1 MNLKNNLTRILS
13 VLIVMIIAMTVYAVT
28 ALTNVT
34 PEVTLTAVN
43 YQGGEETS
51 GFFEKDQ
58 NRAVFKNQYDK
69 NSYYAYKSHN
79 IMPRKITDINEKYKN
94 SLFCLDNTLE
104 FPQGNGIVYQNIG
117 DLRTVKSV
125 NTNQGEK
132 NLTDEQ
138 KNKLFWLFENMY
150 LREESKEVKDL
161 YKTELFKNTFIHTG
175 GDANDSEKLE
185 LALRKY
191 NVEVTEDDL
200 AVIEQW
206 TIWYIING
214 DDSFRLN
221 GANMLLDSNKEIVP
235 TTDKKQLRLNV
246 YDYLKTNID
255 KNGNYKVKG
264 NIPSNYSI
272 FDQKALRYAKNDKNY
287 SILKNIKFN
296 LSNDLNIELKDV
308 KINYLN
314 KDNTLGKE
322 ISRSLMQ
329 VYLKS
334 DESKELK
341 DSLKDVALKGE
352 FGIKINEVMPEN
364 AHGLVITP
372 IYDVKS
378 INANVFIP
386 KEENNKKVNQP
397 IVNIER
403 NKVTVNTPYGIPFK
417 ERESQ
422 KKYDL
427 ALRKSIVSIDGK
439 IPEVSRLPRLDVS
452 TDKNELLQNGKGTT
466 ITYKHPKNPLEVN
479 IGSTVKYQI
488 KVYNEETT
496 EGIATEIHDKLPSHL
511 KLKENSELN
520 KQYGW
525 KQLENNVIAT
535 NYLNGKVLEGMK
547 IGENHNIVI
556 AQGYVEVELEVT
568 DKATNDEILTNI
580 ASIAGQKPNSDRD
593 SNPGNVKY
601 PNDLPGYKGNEE
613 NKNDLSDKEYF
624 YKGQEDDDDFEKVIV
639 KVKENPVPEK
649 KYDLAL
655 RKSIVSIDG
664 KEPEVSR
671 LPKLDLTTDRNELL
685 QNGKGTTITYKHPK
699 NPLEV
704 NVGSTVKYQIKVYNE
719 EVTEGIVTEIHD
731 KLPSHLKLKE
741 NSELNK
747 QYGWKQL
754 ENNVIATNYLNGKV
768 LEGMKIGENHNIVIA
783 QGYVEVELEVTDKA
797 TNDEI
802 LTNIASIAGQKPNSD
817 RDSNPGNVKY
827 PNDLPGYKGNEEN
840 KNDLSDKEY
849 FYKGQEDDDDFEKV
863 IVKVKENPVPEK
875 KYDLALRK
883 SIVSIDGKEPEVSR
897 LPKVD
902 TTKLKNDINQA
913 GENTTAEYKH
923 PKNPLKV
930 KVGTIVK
937 YRITVFNE
945 ETTEGIATEIHDKL
959 PNHLKLKENS
969 ELNKQ
974 YGWKQLENN
983 VIATNYLN
991 GQKIAG
997 QKENNI
1003 LDSKYVEVELEIT
1016 DKATNGEVLTNIASI
1031 AGQNPSKDRDSNPGN
1046 VKYPNDLPGYK
1057 GNPGNKNDLNDR
1069 EYFYKGQEDDDDFEK
1084 VIVETPEKPKP
1095 EPKDFDLS
1103 LRKFINEINGK
1114 APEVSREPKVDVTP
1128 LINKTATT
1136 AIYNH
1141 SKEPITVKSGDKVV
1155 YTLRVYNEGEVLAK
1169 VSEISDYI
1177 PAGLDFLPDDEINVK
1192 YGWKLE
1198 GNKATT
1204 KYLENTELKAF
1215 DSNSN
1220 NASLDYKDVKIALVV
1235 NDKKEEKD
1243 SLKNIGEIQ
1252 NHIPKESKDRD
1263 SNPGNVK
1270 TKEYGT
1276 KNQEDDDDYEPLK
1289 KQEEVFD
1296 FTLKKFITHIES
1308 KDGKKKEDHSN
1319 RAPVV
1324 NVTPL
1329 KTGGTTAEYN
1339 HSKEPLLVLPE
1350 DRVVYTLRVYN
1361 EGNIDG
1367 YAEKIVD
1374 NVPSNLEFIESDPIN
1389 VKYRWK
1395 KTENGLETDY
1405 LSRKASAERKEDSK
1419 IVAFNSSKDTL
1430 AYKDVQVA
1438 FRISKNY
1445 KPADGIIKN
1454 IAEITEDWNEKGIPD
1469 RDSKPNNKNPK
1480 EDDEDYDQLKPA
1492 YFDLSL
1498 RKIVS
1503 KIFVIENGK
1512 TKTVNTNHKYSDSP
1526 EGVAKI
1532 ELDRKKINKTE
1543 VKWEYK
1549 IRVTN
1554 EGVIPG
1560 YAKEVTDYIPEGTY
1574 FDPKD
1579 NTKDWYKKGEKA
1591 IATKSLA
1598 NRLLKPG
1605 ESAELTVYLRWKKD
1619 PKNMGVKTNWAE
1631 ISEDGNEYGI
1641 PDRDSVPGNKR
1652 PHEDDID
1659 DAPVALAIATGL
1671 AKSYIM
1677 YVLVGVTTLAVIVAI
1692 SKGYMVYKIKNK
1704 NAKINK
1710 K

>member
-1 MNLKNNLTRILS
+1 MNLKNNLTRILA

-150 LREESKEVKDL
+150 LREESKEVKES

-206 TIWYIING
+206 AIWYIING

-334 DESKELK
+334 DESKEVK

-372 IYDVKS
+372 VYDVKS

-439 IPEVSRLPRLDVS
+439 IPEVSRLPKLDVS

-479 IGSTVKYQI
+479 I
-488 KVYNEETT
+488 
-496 EGIATEIHDKLPSHL
+496 
-511 KLKENSELN
+511 
-520 KQYGW
+520 
-525 KQLENNVIAT
+525 
-535 NYLNGKVLEGMK
+535 
-547 IGENHNIVI
+547 
-556 AQGYVEVELEVT
+556 
-568 DKATNDEILTNI
+568 
-580 ASIAGQKPNSDRD
+580 
-593 SNPGNVKY
+593 
-601 PNDLPGYKGNEE
+601 
-613 NKNDLSDKEYF
+613 
-624 YKGQEDDDDFEKVIV
+624 
-639 KVKENPVPEK
+639 
-649 KYDLAL
+649 
-655 RKSIVSIDG
+655 
-664 KEPEVSR
+664 
-671 LPKLDLTTDRNELL
+671 
-685 QNGKGTTITYKHPK
+685 
-699 NPLEV
+699 
-704 NVGSTVKYQIKVYNE
+704 GSTVKYQIKVYNE

-768 LEGMKIGENHNIVIA
+768 LEGMRLGNNNNIIIS

-827 PNDLPGYKGNEEN
+827 PNNLPGYKGNEEN

-863 IVKVKENPVPEK
+863 IVKVKENPIPEK

-930 KVGTIVK
+930 KVGSMVK

-974 YGWKQLENN
+974 YGWRQLENN

-1141 SKEPITVKSGDKVV
+1141 SKEPITVKSGDKVI
-1155 YTLRVYNEGEVLAK
+1155 YTLRVYNEGDVLAK

-1339 HSKEPLLVLPE
+1339 HSKDPLLVLPE

-1677 YVLVGVTTLAVIVAI
+1677 YILAGVTTLAVIVAI
-1692 SKGYMVYKIKNK
+1692 SKGYMVYKMKNK

>member
-1 MNLKNNLTRILS
+1 MNLKNNLTRILA

-43 YQGGEETS
+43 YQGGEDTS

-58 NRAVFKNQYDK
+58 NRAAFKNQYDK

-150 LREESKEVKDL
+150 LREESKDVKES

-206 TIWYIING
+206 AIWYIING

-439 IPEVSRLPRLDVS
+439 ITEVSRLPRLDVS

-496 EGIATEIHDKLPSHL
+496 EGIVTEIHDKLPSHL

-525 KQLENNVIAT
+525 RQLENNVIAT
-535 NYLNGKVLEGMK
+535 NYLNGKVLEGMRL
-547 IGENHNIVI
+547 GNNNNII
-556 AQGYVEVELEVT
+556 ISQGYVEVELEVT

-580 ASIAGQKPNSDRD
+580 ASIAGQNPNTDRD

-639 KVKENPVPEK
+639 KVKENPIPEK

-704 NVGSTVKYQIKVYNE
+704 NIGSTVKYQIKVYNE
-719 EVTEGIVTEIHD
+719 ETTEGIVTEIHD

-747 QYGWKQL
+747 QYGWRQL

-768 LEGMKIGENHNIVIA
+768 LEGMRLGNNNNIIIS

-802 LTNIASIAGQKPNSD
+802 LTNIASIAGQNPN
-817 RDSNPGNVKY
+817 
-827 PNDLPGYKGNEEN
+827 
-840 KNDLSDKEY
+840 
-849 FYKGQEDDDDFEKV
+849 
-863 IVKVKENPVPEK
+863 
-875 KYDLALRK
+875 
-883 SIVSIDGKEPEVSR
+883 
-897 LPKVD
+897 
-902 TTKLKNDINQA
+902 T
-913 GENTTAEYKH
+913 
-923 PKNPLKV
+923 
-930 KVGTIVK
+930 
-937 YRITVFNE
+937 
-945 ETTEGIATEIHDKL
+945 
-959 PNHLKLKENS
+959 
-969 ELNKQ
+969 
-974 YGWKQLENN
+974 
-983 VIATNYLN
+983 
-991 GQKIAG
+991 
-997 QKENNI
+997 
-1003 LDSKYVEVELEIT
+1003 
-1016 DKATNGEVLTNIASI
+1016 
-1031 AGQNPSKDRDSNPGN
+1031 DRDSNPGN

-1405 LSRKASAERKEDSK
+1405 LSRKASSERKEDSK
-1419 IVAFNSSKDTL
+1419 IAAFNSSKDTL

-1677 YVLVGVTTLAVIVAI
+1677 YVLVGVTILAVIVAI
-1692 SKGYMVYKIKNK
+1692 SKGYMVYKMKNK
-1704 NAKINK
+1704 NTKINK

>member
-1 MNLKNNLTRILS
+1 MNLKNNLTRILA

-34 PEVTLTAVN
+34 PEVSLTAVN
-43 YQGGEETS
+43 YQGGEDTS

-104 FPQGNGIVYQNIG
+104 FPQGNGVVYQNIG

-206 TIWYIING
+206 AIWYIING

-246 YDYLKTNID
+246 YDYLKINID

-264 NIPSNYSI
+264 NIPSNYNI

-296 LSNDLNIELKDV
+296 LSNDLNIELKDI

-372 IYDVKS
+372 VYDVKS

-403 NKVTVNTPYGIPFK
+403 NKVRVNTPYGIPFK
-417 ERESQ
+417 EREIQ

-439 IPEVSRLPRLDVS
+439 IPEVSRLPKLDIS

-496 EGIATEIHDKLPSHL
+496 EGIVTEIHDKLPSHL

-525 KQLENNVIAT
+525 RQLENNVIAT
-535 NYLNGKVLEGMK
+535 NYLNGKVLEGMRL
-547 IGENHNIVI
+547 GNNNNII
-556 AQGYVEVELEVT
+556 ISQGYVEVELEVT
-568 DKATNDEILTNI
+568 DKATNDEVLTNI
-580 ASIAGQKPNSDRD
+580 ASIAGQNPNKDRD

-613 NKNDLSDKEYF
+613 NKKDLSDKEYF

-664 KEPEVSR
+664 KIPEVSR

-685 QNGKGTTITYKHPK
+685 QNGKRTTITYKHPK

-704 NVGSTVKYQIKVYNE
+704 NIGSTVKYQIKVYNE
-719 EVTEGIVTEIHD
+719 ETTEGIVTEIHD

-747 QYGWKQL
+747 QYGWRQL

-768 LEGMKIGENHNIVIA
+768 LEGMRLGNNNNIIIS

-797 TNDEI
+797 TNDE
-802 LTNIASIAGQKPNSD
+802 
-817 RDSNPGNVKY
+817 
-827 PNDLPGYKGNEEN
+827 
-840 KNDLSDKEY
+840 
-849 FYKGQEDDDDFEKV
+849 
-863 IVKVKENPVPEK
+863 
-875 KYDLALRK
+875 
-883 SIVSIDGKEPEVSR
+883 
-897 LPKVD
+897 
-902 TTKLKNDINQA
+902 
-913 GENTTAEYKH
+913 
-923 PKNPLKV
+923 
-930 KVGTIVK
+930 
-937 YRITVFNE
+937 
-945 ETTEGIATEIHDKL
+945 
-959 PNHLKLKENS
+959 
-969 ELNKQ
+969 
-974 YGWKQLENN
+974 
-983 VIATNYLN
+983 
-991 GQKIAG
+991 
-997 QKENNI
+997 
-1003 LDSKYVEVELEIT
+1003 
-1016 DKATNGEVLTNIASI
+1016 VLTNIASI
-1031 AGQNPSKDRDSNPGN
+1031 AGQNPNKDRDSNPGN

-1095 EPKDFDLS
+1095 EPKNFDLS

-1141 SKEPITVKSGDKVV
+1141 SKEPITVKSGDKVI
-1155 YTLRVYNEGEVLAK
+1155 YTLRVYNEGDVLAK

-1339 HSKEPLLVLPE
+1339 HSKDPLLVLPE

-1367 YAEKIVD
+1367 YAEKIAD

-1419 IVAFNSSKDTL
+1419 IAAFNSSKDTL

-1677 YVLVGVTTLAVIVAI
+1677 YVLAGVTTLAVIVAI
-1692 SKGYMVYKIKNK
+1692 SKGYMVYKMKNK

>member
-104 FPQGNGIVYQNIG
+104 FPQGNGVVYQNIG
-117 DLRTVKSV
+117 DLRTIKSV

-206 TIWYIING
+206 AIWYIING

-264 NIPSNYSI
+264 NIPSNYNI

-296 LSNDLNIELKDV
+296 LSNDLNIELKDI

-334 DESKELK
+334 DESKEVK

-372 IYDVKS
+372 VYDVKS

-403 NKVTVNTPYGIPFK
+403 NKVRVNTPYGIPFK

-488 KVYNEETT
+488 KVYNEE
-496 EGIATEIHDKLPSHL
+496 
-511 KLKENSELN
+511 
-520 KQYGW
+520 
-525 KQLENNVIAT
+525 
-535 NYLNGKVLEGMK
+535 
-547 IGENHNIVI
+547 
-556 AQGYVEVELEVT
+556 
-568 DKATNDEILTNI
+568 
-580 ASIAGQKPNSDRD
+580 
-593 SNPGNVKY
+593 
-601 PNDLPGYKGNEE
+601 
-613 NKNDLSDKEYF
+613 
-624 YKGQEDDDDFEKVIV
+624 
-639 KVKENPVPEK
+639 
-649 KYDLAL
+649 
-655 RKSIVSIDG
+655 
-664 KEPEVSR
+664 
-671 LPKLDLTTDRNELL
+671 
-685 QNGKGTTITYKHPK
+685 
-699 NPLEV
+699 
-704 NVGSTVKYQIKVYNE
+704 
-719 EVTEGIVTEIHD
+719 VTEGIVTEIHD

-747 QYGWKQL
+747 QYGWRQL
-754 ENNVIATNYLNGKV
+754 ENNVIATNYLNGKI
-768 LEGMKIGENHNIVIA
+768 LEGMKLGNNNNIIIS

-797 TNDEI
+797 TNDEV
-802 LTNIASIAGQKPNSD
+802 LTNIASIAGQNPNTD

-827 PNDLPGYKGNEEN
+827 PNDLSRYKGNEEN

-930 KVGTIVK
+930 KVGSMVK

-983 VIATNYLN
+983 VISTNYLN

-997 QKENNI
+997 QKEKNI

-1095 EPKDFDLS
+1095 EPKNFDLS

-1339 HSKEPLLVLPE
+1339 HSKDPLLVLPE

-1367 YAEKIVD
+1367 YAEKIAD

-1419 IVAFNSSKDTL
+1419 IAAFNSSKDTL

-1677 YVLVGVTTLAVIVAI
+1677 YVLVGVTILAVIVAI
-1692 SKGYMVYKIKNK
+1692 SKGYMVYKMKNK
-1704 NAKINK
+1704 NTKINK

>member
-1 MNLKNNLTRILS
+1 MNLKNNLTRILA

-150 LREESKEVKDL
+150 LREEEKEVKDL

-206 TIWYIING
+206 AIWYIING

-221 GANMLLDSNKEIVP
+221 GANMLLDSNKEIVS

-439 IPEVSRLPRLDVS
+439 IPEVSRLPKLDLT
-452 TDKNELLQNGKGTT
+452 TDRNELLQNGKGTT

-488 KVYNEETT
+488 KVYNEEVT

-525 KQLENNVIAT
+525 RQLENNVIAT

-580 ASIAGQKPNSDRD
+580 ASIAGQKPN
-593 SNPGNVKY
+593 
-601 PNDLPGYKGNEE
+601 
-613 NKNDLSDKEYF
+613 
-624 YKGQEDDDDFEKVIV
+624 
-639 KVKENPVPEK
+639 
-649 KYDLAL
+649 A
-655 RKSIVSIDG
+655 
-664 KEPEVSR
+664 
-671 LPKLDLTTDRNELL
+671 
-685 QNGKGTTITYKHPK
+685 
-699 NPLEV
+699 
-704 NVGSTVKYQIKVYNE
+704 
-719 EVTEGIVTEIHD
+719 
-731 KLPSHLKLKE
+731 
-741 NSELNK
+741 
-747 QYGWKQL
+747 
-754 ENNVIATNYLNGKV
+754 
-768 LEGMKIGENHNIVIA
+768 
-783 QGYVEVELEVTDKA
+783 
-797 TNDEI
+797 
-802 LTNIASIAGQKPNSD
+802 D

-930 KVGTIVK
+930 KVGSMVK

-974 YGWKQLENN
+974 YGWRQLENN

-1046 VKYPNDLPGYK
+1046 VKYPNDLSGYK

-1095 EPKDFDLS
+1095 EPKNFDLS

-1235 NDKKEEKD
+1235 NNKKEEKD

-1339 HSKEPLLVLPE
+1339 HSKDPLLVLPE

-1374 NVPSNLEFIESDPIN
+1374 NVPANLEFIESDPIN

-1405 LSRKASAERKEDSK
+1405 LARKASAERKEDSK
-1419 IVAFNSSKDTL
+1419 IAAFNSSKDTL

-1598 NRLLKPG
+1598 NKLLKPG
-1605 ESAELTVYLRWKKD
+1605 ESAELIVYLRWKKD

>member
-1 MNLKNNLTRILS
+1 MNLKNNLTRILA

-28 ALTNVT
+28 ALTNVA

-43 YQGGEETS
+43 YQGGEDTS

-206 TIWYIING
+206 AIWYIING

-341 DSLKDVALKGE
+341 DSLKDIALKGE

-403 NKVTVNTPYGIPFK
+403 NKVTVNIPYGIPFK

-439 IPEVSRLPRLDVS
+439 IPEVSRLPKLDVS

-496 EGIATEIHDKLPSHL
+496 EGI
-511 KLKENSELN
+511 
-520 KQYGW
+520 
-525 KQLENNVIAT
+525 
-535 NYLNGKVLEGMK
+535 
-547 IGENHNIVI
+547 
-556 AQGYVEVELEVT
+556 
-568 DKATNDEILTNI
+568 
-580 ASIAGQKPNSDRD
+580 
-593 SNPGNVKY
+593 
-601 PNDLPGYKGNEE
+601 
-613 NKNDLSDKEYF
+613 
-624 YKGQEDDDDFEKVIV
+624 
-639 KVKENPVPEK
+639 
-649 KYDLAL
+649 
-655 RKSIVSIDG
+655 
-664 KEPEVSR
+664 
-671 LPKLDLTTDRNELL
+671 
-685 QNGKGTTITYKHPK
+685 
-699 NPLEV
+699 
-704 NVGSTVKYQIKVYNE
+704 
-719 EVTEGIVTEIHD
+719 VTEIHD

-747 QYGWKQL
+747 QYGWRQL

-768 LEGMKIGENHNIVIA
+768 LEGMRLGNNNNIIIS

-797 TNDEI
+797 TNDEV

-930 KVGTIVK
+930 KVGSMVK
-937 YRITVFNE
+937 YRITVYNE

-974 YGWKQLENN
+974 YGWIQLENN

-991 GQKIAG
+991 GKVLEG
-997 QKENNI
+997 MRLGNNNNI
-1003 LDSKYVEVELEIT
+1003 IISQGYVEVELEVT
-1016 DKATNGEVLTNIASI
+1016 DKATNDEVLTNIASI
-1031 AGQNPSKDRDSNPGN
+1031 AGQKPNSDRDSNPGN

-1057 GNPGNKNDLNDR
+1057 GNEENKNDLSDK

-1095 EPKDFDLS
+1095 EPKNFDLS

-1141 SKEPITVKSGDKVV
+1141 SKEPITVKSGDKVI
-1155 YTLRVYNEGEVLAK
+1155 YTLRVYNEGDVLAK

-1405 LSRKASAERKEDSK
+1405 LSRKASSERKEDSK
-1419 IVAFNSSKDTL
+1419 IAAFNSSKDTL

-1480 EDDEDYDQLKPA
+1480 EDDEDYEQLKPA

>member
-1 MNLKNNLTRILS
+1 MNLKNNLTRILA

-150 LREESKEVKDL
+150 LREESKEVKES

-206 TIWYIING
+206 AIWYIING

-334 DESKELK
+334 DESKEVK

-496 EGIATEIHDKLPSHL
+496 EGI
-511 KLKENSELN
+511 
-520 KQYGW
+520 
-525 KQLENNVIAT
+525 
-535 NYLNGKVLEGMK
+535 
-547 IGENHNIVI
+547 
-556 AQGYVEVELEVT
+556 
-568 DKATNDEILTNI
+568 
-580 ASIAGQKPNSDRD
+580 
-593 SNPGNVKY
+593 
-601 PNDLPGYKGNEE
+601 
-613 NKNDLSDKEYF
+613 
-624 YKGQEDDDDFEKVIV
+624 
-639 KVKENPVPEK
+639 
-649 KYDLAL
+649 
-655 RKSIVSIDG
+655 
-664 KEPEVSR
+664 
-671 LPKLDLTTDRNELL
+671 
-685 QNGKGTTITYKHPK
+685 
-699 NPLEV
+699 
-704 NVGSTVKYQIKVYNE
+704 
-719 EVTEGIVTEIHD
+719 VTEIHD

-747 QYGWKQL
+747 QYGWRQL

-930 KVGTIVK
+930 KVGSMVK

-974 YGWKQLENN
+974 YGWRQLENN

-991 GQKIAG
+991 EQKIAG

-1095 EPKDFDLS
+1095 EPKNFDLS

-1128 LINKTATT
+1128 LINRTATT

-1141 SKEPITVKSGDKVV
+1141 SKEPITVKSGDKVI
-1155 YTLRVYNEGEVLAK
+1155 YTLRVYNEGDILAK

-1198 GNKATT
+1198 GNKAIT

-1215 DSNSN
+1215 DSNSNSN

-1405 LSRKASAERKEDSK
+1405 LSRKASSERKEDSK
-1419 IVAFNSSKDTL
+1419 IAAFNSNKDTL

-1677 YVLVGVTTLAVIVAI
+1677 YVLAGVTTLAVIVAI
-1692 SKGYMVYKIKNK
+1692 SKGYMVYKMKNK

>member
-1 MNLKNNLTRILS
+1 MKENP
-13 VLIVMIIAMTVYAVT
+13 V
-28 ALTNVT
+28 
-34 PEVTLTAVN
+34 PE
-43 YQGGEETS
+43 
-51 GFFEKDQ
+51 
-58 NRAVFKNQYDK
+58 
-69 NSYYAYKSHN
+69 
-79 IMPRKITDINEKYKN
+79 
-94 SLFCLDNTLE
+94 
-104 FPQGNGIVYQNIG
+104 
-117 DLRTVKSV
+117 
-125 NTNQGEK
+125 
-132 NLTDEQ
+132 
-138 KNKLFWLFENMY
+138 
-150 LREESKEVKDL
+150 
-161 YKTELFKNTFIHTG
+161 
-175 GDANDSEKLE
+175 
-185 LALRKY
+185 
-191 NVEVTEDDL
+191 
-200 AVIEQW
+200 
-206 TIWYIING
+206 
-214 DDSFRLN
+214 
-221 GANMLLDSNKEIVP
+221 
-235 TTDKKQLRLNV
+235 
-246 YDYLKTNID
+246 
-255 KNGNYKVKG
+255 
-264 NIPSNYSI
+264 
-272 FDQKALRYAKNDKNY
+272 
-287 SILKNIKFN
+287 
-296 LSNDLNIELKDV
+296 
-308 KINYLN
+308 
-314 KDNTLGKE
+314 
-322 ISRSLMQ
+322 
-329 VYLKS
+329 
-334 DESKELK
+334 
-341 DSLKDVALKGE
+341 
-352 FGIKINEVMPEN
+352 
-364 AHGLVITP
+364 
-372 IYDVKS
+372 
-378 INANVFIP
+378 
-386 KEENNKKVNQP
+386 
-397 IVNIER
+397 
-403 NKVTVNTPYGIPFK
+403 
-417 ERESQ
+417 

-488 KVYNEETT
+488 KVYNEET
-496 EGIATEIHDKLPSHL
+496 
-511 KLKENSELN
+511 
-520 KQYGW
+520 
-525 KQLENNVIAT
+525 
-535 NYLNGKVLEGMK
+535 
-547 IGENHNIVI
+547 
-556 AQGYVEVELEVT
+556 
-568 DKATNDEILTNI
+568 
-580 ASIAGQKPNSDRD
+580 
-593 SNPGNVKY
+593 
-601 PNDLPGYKGNEE
+601 
-613 NKNDLSDKEYF
+613 
-624 YKGQEDDDDFEKVIV
+624 
-639 KVKENPVPEK
+639 
-649 KYDLAL
+649 
-655 RKSIVSIDG
+655 
-664 KEPEVSR
+664 
-671 LPKLDLTTDRNELL
+671 
-685 QNGKGTTITYKHPK
+685 
-699 NPLEV
+699 
-704 NVGSTVKYQIKVYNE
+704 
-719 EVTEGIVTEIHD
+719 TEGIVTEIHD

-797 TNDEI
+797 TNDEV
-802 LTNIASIAGQKPNSD
+802 LTNIASIAGQKPN
-817 RDSNPGNVKY
+817 
-827 PNDLPGYKGNEEN
+827 
-840 KNDLSDKEY
+840 
-849 FYKGQEDDDDFEKV
+849 
-863 IVKVKENPVPEK
+863 
-875 KYDLALRK
+875 
-883 SIVSIDGKEPEVSR
+883 
-897 LPKVD
+897 
-902 TTKLKNDINQA
+902 T
-913 GENTTAEYKH
+913 
-923 PKNPLKV
+923 
-930 KVGTIVK
+930 
-937 YRITVFNE
+937 
-945 ETTEGIATEIHDKL
+945 
-959 PNHLKLKENS
+959 
-969 ELNKQ
+969 
-974 YGWKQLENN
+974 
-983 VIATNYLN
+983 
-991 GQKIAG
+991 
-997 QKENNI
+997 
-1003 LDSKYVEVELEIT
+1003 
-1016 DKATNGEVLTNIASI
+1016 
-1031 AGQNPSKDRDSNPGN
+1031 DRDSNPGN

-1095 EPKDFDLS
+1095 EPKNFDLS

-1155 YTLRVYNEGEVLAK
+1155 YTLRVYNEGDVLAK

-1252 NHIPKESKDRD
+1252 NHIPKELKDRD

-1339 HSKEPLLVLPE
+1339 HSKDPLLVLPE

-1619 PKNMGVKTNWAE
+1619 PKNRGVKTNWAE

-1692 SKGYMVYKIKNK
+1692 SKGYMVYKMKNK
-1704 NAKINK
+1704 NTKINK

>member
-1 MNLKNNLTRILS
+1 MNLKNNLTRILA

-28 ALTNVT
+28 ALTNVA

-43 YQGGEETS
+43 YQGGEDTS

-58 NRAVFKNQYDK
+58 NRAVFKNQYDE

-104 FPQGNGIVYQNIG
+104 FPQGNGVVYQNIG
-117 DLRTVKSV
+117 DLRNVKSV

-150 LREESKEVKDL
+150 LREEEKEVKDL

-206 TIWYIING
+206 AIWYIING

-439 IPEVSRLPRLDVS
+439 ITEVSRLPRLDVS

-496 EGIATEIHDKLPSHL
+496 EGI
-511 KLKENSELN
+511 
-520 KQYGW
+520 
-525 KQLENNVIAT
+525 
-535 NYLNGKVLEGMK
+535 
-547 IGENHNIVI
+547 
-556 AQGYVEVELEVT
+556 
-568 DKATNDEILTNI
+568 
-580 ASIAGQKPNSDRD
+580 
-593 SNPGNVKY
+593 
-601 PNDLPGYKGNEE
+601 
-613 NKNDLSDKEYF
+613 
-624 YKGQEDDDDFEKVIV
+624 
-639 KVKENPVPEK
+639 
-649 KYDLAL
+649 
-655 RKSIVSIDG
+655 
-664 KEPEVSR
+664 
-671 LPKLDLTTDRNELL
+671 
-685 QNGKGTTITYKHPK
+685 
-699 NPLEV
+699 
-704 NVGSTVKYQIKVYNE
+704 
-719 EVTEGIVTEIHD
+719 VTEIHD

-747 QYGWKQL
+747 QYGWRQL

-768 LEGMKIGENHNIVIA
+768 LEGMKLGNNNNIIIS

-797 TNDEI
+797 TNDEV
-802 LTNIASIAGQKPNSD
+802 LTNIASIVGQNPNTD

-902 TTKLKNDINQA
+902 TTKLKNDINQT

-930 KVGTIVK
+930 KVGSMVK

-991 GQKIAG
+991 GKVLEGMKIG
-997 QKENNI
+997 ENHNI
-1003 LDSKYVEVELEIT
+1003 VIAQGYVEVELEVT

-1031 AGQNPSKDRDSNPGN
+1031 VGQNPNKDRDSNPGN

-1095 EPKDFDLS
+1095 EPEPKNFDLS

-1114 APEVSREPKVDVTP
+1114 SPEVSREPKVDVTP

-1141 SKEPITVKSGDKVV
+1141 SKEPITVKSGDKVI
-1155 YTLRVYNEGEVLAK
+1155 YTLRVYNEGDVLAK

-1198 GNKATT
+1198 GNKAIT
-1204 KYLENTELKAF
+1204 KYLENTELKSF

-1339 HSKEPLLVLPE
+1339 HSKDPLLVLPE

-1677 YVLVGVTTLAVIVAI
+1677 YVLAGVTTLAVIVAI
-1692 SKGYMVYKIKNK
+1692 SKGYMVYKMKNK

>member
-1 MNLKNNLTRILS
+1 MNLKNNLTRILA

-150 LREESKEVKDL
+150 LREESKEVKES

-206 TIWYIING
+206 AIWYIING

-334 DESKELK
+334 DESKEVK

-496 EGIATEIHDKLPSHL
+496 EGI
-511 KLKENSELN
+511 
-520 KQYGW
+520 
-525 KQLENNVIAT
+525 
-535 NYLNGKVLEGMK
+535 
-547 IGENHNIVI
+547 
-556 AQGYVEVELEVT
+556 
-568 DKATNDEILTNI
+568 
-580 ASIAGQKPNSDRD
+580 
-593 SNPGNVKY
+593 
-601 PNDLPGYKGNEE
+601 
-613 NKNDLSDKEYF
+613 
-624 YKGQEDDDDFEKVIV
+624 
-639 KVKENPVPEK
+639 
-649 KYDLAL
+649 
-655 RKSIVSIDG
+655 
-664 KEPEVSR
+664 
-671 LPKLDLTTDRNELL
+671 
-685 QNGKGTTITYKHPK
+685 
-699 NPLEV
+699 
-704 NVGSTVKYQIKVYNE
+704 
-719 EVTEGIVTEIHD
+719 VTEIHD

-747 QYGWKQL
+747 QYGWRQL

-930 KVGTIVK
+930 KVGSMVK

-959 PNHLKLKENS
+959 PSHLKLKENS

-974 YGWKQLENN
+974 YGWRQLENN

-1084 VIVETPEKPKP
+1084 VIVENPEKPKP
-1095 EPKDFDLS
+1095 EPKNFDLS

-1128 LINKTATT
+1128 LINRTATT

-1405 LSRKASAERKEDSK
+1405 LSRKASSERKEDSK
-1419 IVAFNSSKDTL
+1419 IAAFNSSKDTL

-1677 YVLVGVTTLAVIVAI
+1677 YVLVGVTILAVIVAI
-1692 SKGYMVYKIKNK
+1692 SKGYMVYKMKNK
-1704 NAKINK
+1704 NTKINK

>member
-1 MNLKNNLTRILS
+1 MNLKNNLTRILA

-150 LREESKEVKDL
+150 LREESKDVKES

-206 TIWYIING
+206 AIWYIING

-439 IPEVSRLPRLDVS
+439 ITEVSRLPRLDVS

-488 KVYNEETT
+488 KVYNEET
-496 EGIATEIHDKLPSHL
+496 
-511 KLKENSELN
+511 
-520 KQYGW
+520 
-525 KQLENNVIAT
+525 
-535 NYLNGKVLEGMK
+535 
-547 IGENHNIVI
+547 
-556 AQGYVEVELEVT
+556 
-568 DKATNDEILTNI
+568 
-580 ASIAGQKPNSDRD
+580 
-593 SNPGNVKY
+593 
-601 PNDLPGYKGNEE
+601 
-613 NKNDLSDKEYF
+613 
-624 YKGQEDDDDFEKVIV
+624 
-639 KVKENPVPEK
+639 
-649 KYDLAL
+649 
-655 RKSIVSIDG
+655 
-664 KEPEVSR
+664 
-671 LPKLDLTTDRNELL
+671 
-685 QNGKGTTITYKHPK
+685 
-699 NPLEV
+699 
-704 NVGSTVKYQIKVYNE
+704 
-719 EVTEGIVTEIHD
+719 TEGIVTEIHD

-797 TNDEI
+797 TNDEV
-802 LTNIASIAGQKPNSD
+802 LTNIASIAGQNPNKD

-930 KVGTIVK
+930 KVGSMVK

-1031 AGQNPSKDRDSNPGN
+1031 VGQNPNKDRDSNPGN

-1095 EPKDFDLS
+1095 EPKNFDLS

-1220 NASLDYKDVKIALVV
+1220 NVSLDYKDVKIALVV

-1252 NHIPKESKDRD
+1252 NHIPRESKDRD

-1339 HSKEPLLVLPE
+1339 HSKDPLLVLPE

-1374 NVPSNLEFIESDPIN
+1374 NVPANLEFIESDPIN

-1605 ESAELTVYLRWKKD
+1605 ESSELTVYLRWKKD

-1671 AKSYIM
+1671 AKSYIL
-1677 YVLVGVTTLAVIVAI
+1677 YVLAGVTTLAVIVAI
-1692 SKGYMVYKIKNK
+1692 SKGYMVYKMKNK

>member
-150 LREESKEVKDL
+150 LREESKEVKES

-206 TIWYIING
+206 VIWYIING

-334 DESKELK
+334 DESKEVK

-372 IYDVKS
+372 VYDVKS

-496 EGIATEIHDKLPSHL
+496 EGIVTEIHDKLPSHL

-525 KQLENNVIAT
+525 RQLENNVIAT
-535 NYLNGKVLEGMK
+535 NYLNGKVLEGMRL
-547 IGENHNIVI
+547 GNNNNII
-556 AQGYVEVELEVT
+556 ISQGYVEVELEVT

-580 ASIAGQKPNSDRD
+580 ASIAGQKPNS
-593 SNPGNVKY
+593 
-601 PNDLPGYKGNEE
+601 
-613 NKNDLSDKEYF
+613 
-624 YKGQEDDDDFEKVIV
+624 
-639 KVKENPVPEK
+639 
-649 KYDLAL
+649 
-655 RKSIVSIDG
+655 
-664 KEPEVSR
+664 
-671 LPKLDLTTDRNELL
+671 
-685 QNGKGTTITYKHPK
+685 
-699 NPLEV
+699 
-704 NVGSTVKYQIKVYNE
+704 
-719 EVTEGIVTEIHD
+719 
-731 KLPSHLKLKE
+731 
-741 NSELNK
+741 
-747 QYGWKQL
+747 
-754 ENNVIATNYLNGKV
+754 
-768 LEGMKIGENHNIVIA
+768 
-783 QGYVEVELEVTDKA
+783 
-797 TNDEI
+797 
-802 LTNIASIAGQKPNSD
+802 
-817 RDSNPGNVKY
+817 
-827 PNDLPGYKGNEEN
+827 
-840 KNDLSDKEY
+840 
-849 FYKGQEDDDDFEKV
+849 
-863 IVKVKENPVPEK
+863 
-875 KYDLALRK
+875 
-883 SIVSIDGKEPEVSR
+883 
-897 LPKVD
+897 
-902 TTKLKNDINQA
+902 
-913 GENTTAEYKH
+913 
-923 PKNPLKV
+923 
-930 KVGTIVK
+930 
-937 YRITVFNE
+937 
-945 ETTEGIATEIHDKL
+945 
-959 PNHLKLKENS
+959 
-969 ELNKQ
+969 
-974 YGWKQLENN
+974 
-983 VIATNYLN
+983 
-991 GQKIAG
+991 
-997 QKENNI
+997 
-1003 LDSKYVEVELEIT
+1003 
-1016 DKATNGEVLTNIASI
+1016 
-1031 AGQNPSKDRDSNPGN
+1031 DRDSNPGN

-1095 EPKDFDLS
+1095 EPKNFDLS

-1198 GNKATT
+1198 GNKAIT

-1252 NHIPKESKDRD
+1252 NHIPKELKDRD

-1339 HSKEPLLVLPE
+1339 HSKDPLLVLPE

-1405 LSRKASAERKEDSK
+1405 LSRKASAERKENSK

-1692 SKGYMVYKIKNK
+1692 SKGYMVYKMKNK

>member
-1 MNLKNNLTRILS
+1 MNLKNNLTRILA

-28 ALTNVT
+28 ALTNVA

-43 YQGGEETS
+43 YQGGEDTS

-206 TIWYIING
+206 AIWYIING

-341 DSLKDVALKGE
+341 DSLKDIALKGE

-403 NKVTVNTPYGIPFK
+403 NKVTVNIPYGIPFK

-439 IPEVSRLPRLDVS
+439 IPEVSRLPKLDVS

-496 EGIATEIHDKLPSHL
+496 EGI
-511 KLKENSELN
+511 
-520 KQYGW
+520 
-525 KQLENNVIAT
+525 
-535 NYLNGKVLEGMK
+535 
-547 IGENHNIVI
+547 
-556 AQGYVEVELEVT
+556 
-568 DKATNDEILTNI
+568 
-580 ASIAGQKPNSDRD
+580 
-593 SNPGNVKY
+593 
-601 PNDLPGYKGNEE
+601 
-613 NKNDLSDKEYF
+613 
-624 YKGQEDDDDFEKVIV
+624 
-639 KVKENPVPEK
+639 
-649 KYDLAL
+649 
-655 RKSIVSIDG
+655 
-664 KEPEVSR
+664 
-671 LPKLDLTTDRNELL
+671 
-685 QNGKGTTITYKHPK
+685 
-699 NPLEV
+699 
-704 NVGSTVKYQIKVYNE
+704 
-719 EVTEGIVTEIHD
+719 VTEIHD

-747 QYGWKQL
+747 QYGWRQL

-768 LEGMKIGENHNIVIA
+768 LEGMRLGNNNNIIIS

-797 TNDEI
+797 TNDEV

-930 KVGTIVK
+930 KVGSMVK
-937 YRITVFNE
+937 YRITVYNE

-974 YGWKQLENN
+974 YGWIQLENN

-991 GQKIAG
+991 GKVLEG
-997 QKENNI
+997 MRLGNNNNI
-1003 LDSKYVEVELEIT
+1003 IISQGYVEVELEVT

-1031 AGQNPSKDRDSNPGN
+1031 AGQNPNTDRDSNPGN

-1057 GNPGNKNDLNDR
+1057 GNEENKNDLSDK

-1095 EPKDFDLS
+1095 EPKNFDLS

-1141 SKEPITVKSGDKVV
+1141 SKEPITVKSGDKVI
-1155 YTLRVYNEGEVLAK
+1155 YTLRVYNEGDVLAK

-1405 LSRKASAERKEDSK
+1405 LSRKASSERKEDSK
-1419 IVAFNSSKDTL
+1419 IAAFNSSKDTL

-1480 EDDEDYDQLKPA
+1480 EDDEDYEQLKPA

>member
-1 MNLKNNLTRILS
+1 MNLKNNLTRILA

-28 ALTNVT
+28 ALTNVS

-94 SLFCLDNTLE
+94 ALFCLDNTLE

-206 TIWYIING
+206 AIWYIING

-439 IPEVSRLPRLDVS
+439 IPEVSRLPKLDVS

-496 EGIATEIHDKLPSHL
+496 EGIVTEIHDKLPSHL

-568 DKATNDEILTNI
+568 DKATNDEVLTNI

-664 KEPEVSR
+664 KIPEVSR
-671 LPKLDLTTDRNELL
+671 LPRLDVSTDKNELL

-704 NVGSTVKYQIKVYNE
+704 NIGSTVKYQIKVYNE
-719 EVTEGIVTEIHD
+719 ETTEGIVTEIHD

-797 TNDEI
+797 TNDEV
-802 LTNIASIAGQKPNSD
+802 LTNIASIAGQKPNS
-817 RDSNPGNVKY
+817 
-827 PNDLPGYKGNEEN
+827 
-840 KNDLSDKEY
+840 
-849 FYKGQEDDDDFEKV
+849 
-863 IVKVKENPVPEK
+863 
-875 KYDLALRK
+875 
-883 SIVSIDGKEPEVSR
+883 
-897 LPKVD
+897 
-902 TTKLKNDINQA
+902 
-913 GENTTAEYKH
+913 
-923 PKNPLKV
+923 
-930 KVGTIVK
+930 
-937 YRITVFNE
+937 
-945 ETTEGIATEIHDKL
+945 
-959 PNHLKLKENS
+959 
-969 ELNKQ
+969 
-974 YGWKQLENN
+974 
-983 VIATNYLN
+983 
-991 GQKIAG
+991 
-997 QKENNI
+997 
-1003 LDSKYVEVELEIT
+1003 
-1016 DKATNGEVLTNIASI
+1016 
-1031 AGQNPSKDRDSNPGN
+1031 DRDSNPGN

-1095 EPKDFDLS
+1095 EPKNFDLS

-1155 YTLRVYNEGEVLAK
+1155 YTLRVYNEGDVLAK

-1252 NHIPKESKDRD
+1252 NHIPKELKDRD

-1339 HSKEPLLVLPE
+1339 HSKDPLLVLPE

-1692 SKGYMVYKIKNK
+1692 SKGYMVYKMKNK
-1704 NAKINK
+1704 NTKINK

>member
-1 MNLKNNLTRILS
+1 MNLKNNLTRILA

-43 YQGGEETS
+43 YQGGEDTS

-104 FPQGNGIVYQNIG
+104 FPQGNGVVYQNIG
-117 DLRTVKSV
+117 DLRTIKSV

-206 TIWYIING
+206 AIWYIING

-264 NIPSNYSI
+264 NIPSNYNI

-296 LSNDLNIELKDV
+296 LSNDLNIELKDI

-372 IYDVKS
+372 VYDVKS

-403 NKVTVNTPYGIPFK
+403 NKVRVNTPYGIPFK
-417 ERESQ
+417 EREIQ

-439 IPEVSRLPRLDVS
+439 IPEVSRLPKLDIS

-496 EGIATEIHDKLPSHL
+496 EGI
-511 KLKENSELN
+511 
-520 KQYGW
+520 
-525 KQLENNVIAT
+525 
-535 NYLNGKVLEGMK
+535 
-547 IGENHNIVI
+547 
-556 AQGYVEVELEVT
+556 
-568 DKATNDEILTNI
+568 
-580 ASIAGQKPNSDRD
+580 
-593 SNPGNVKY
+593 
-601 PNDLPGYKGNEE
+601 
-613 NKNDLSDKEYF
+613 
-624 YKGQEDDDDFEKVIV
+624 
-639 KVKENPVPEK
+639 
-649 KYDLAL
+649 
-655 RKSIVSIDG
+655 
-664 KEPEVSR
+664 
-671 LPKLDLTTDRNELL
+671 
-685 QNGKGTTITYKHPK
+685 
-699 NPLEV
+699 
-704 NVGSTVKYQIKVYNE
+704 
-719 EVTEGIVTEIHD
+719 VTEIHD

-747 QYGWKQL
+747 QYGWRQL

-768 LEGMKIGENHNIVIA
+768 LEGMRLGNNNNIIIS

-797 TNDEI
+797 TNDEV
-802 LTNIASIAGQKPNSD
+802 LTNIASIAGQNPNTD

-930 KVGTIVK
+930 KVGSMVK
-937 YRITVFNE
+937 YRITVYNE

-974 YGWKQLENN
+974 YGWRQLENN

-1031 AGQNPSKDRDSNPGN
+1031 AGQNPNKDRDSNPGN

-1095 EPKDFDLS
+1095 EQKNFDLS

-1141 SKEPITVKSGDKVV
+1141 SKEPITVKSGDKVI
-1155 YTLRVYNEGEVLAK
+1155 YTLRVYNEGDVLAK

-1220 NASLDYKDVKIALVV
+1220 NASLDYKDVKIALIV

-1339 HSKEPLLVLPE
+1339 HSKDPLLVLPE

-1367 YAEKIVD
+1367 YAEKIAD

-1419 IVAFNSSKDTL
+1419 IAAFNSSKDTL

-1677 YVLVGVTTLAVIVAI
+1677 YVLAGVTTLAVIVAI
-1692 SKGYMVYKIKNK
+1692 SKGYMVYKMKNK

>member
-1 MNLKNNLTRILS
+1 MNLKNNLTRILA

-28 ALTNVT
+28 ALTNVS

-43 YQGGEETS
+43 YQGGEDTS

-150 LREESKEVKDL
+150 LREESKDVKES

-206 TIWYIING
+206 AIWYIING

-341 DSLKDVALKGE
+341 DSLKDAALKGE

-372 IYDVKS
+372 IYDIKS

-403 NKVTVNTPYGIPFK
+403 NKVRVNTPYGIPFK

-496 EGIATEIHDKLPSHL
+496 EGI
-511 KLKENSELN
+511 
-520 KQYGW
+520 
-525 KQLENNVIAT
+525 
-535 NYLNGKVLEGMK
+535 
-547 IGENHNIVI
+547 
-556 AQGYVEVELEVT
+556 
-568 DKATNDEILTNI
+568 
-580 ASIAGQKPNSDRD
+580 
-593 SNPGNVKY
+593 
-601 PNDLPGYKGNEE
+601 
-613 NKNDLSDKEYF
+613 
-624 YKGQEDDDDFEKVIV
+624 
-639 KVKENPVPEK
+639 
-649 KYDLAL
+649 
-655 RKSIVSIDG
+655 
-664 KEPEVSR
+664 
-671 LPKLDLTTDRNELL
+671 
-685 QNGKGTTITYKHPK
+685 
-699 NPLEV
+699 
-704 NVGSTVKYQIKVYNE
+704 
-719 EVTEGIVTEIHD
+719 VTEIHD

-754 ENNVIATNYLNGKV
+754 ENNVIETNYLNGKV
-768 LEGMKIGENHNIVIA
+768 LEGMRLGNNNNIVIS

-930 KVGTIVK
+930 KVGSMVK

-945 ETTEGIATEIHDKL
+945 EITEGIATEIHDKL

-983 VIATNYLN
+983 VIETNYLN
-991 GQKIAG
+991 GKVLEG
-997 QKENNI
+997 MRLGNNNNI
-1003 LDSKYVEVELEIT
+1003 VISQGYVEVELEVT
-1016 DKATNGEVLTNIASI
+1016 DKATNDEILTNIASI
-1031 AGQNPSKDRDSNPGN
+1031 AGQKPNSDRDSNPGN

-1339 HSKEPLLVLPE
+1339 HSKDPLLVLPE

-1374 NVPSNLEFIESDPIN
+1374 NVPANLEFIESDPIN
-1389 VKYRWK
+1389 LKYRWK

-1419 IVAFNSSKDTL
+1419 IAAFNSSKDTL

-1677 YVLVGVTTLAVIVAI
+1677 YVLAGVTTLAVIVAI
-1692 SKGYMVYKIKNK
+1692 SKGYMVYKMKNK

>member
-1 MNLKNNLTRILS
+1 MNLKNNLTRILA

-28 ALTNVT
+28 ALTNVS

-94 SLFCLDNTLE
+94 ALFCLDNTLE

-206 TIWYIING
+206 AIWYIING

-439 IPEVSRLPRLDVS
+439 IPEVSRLPKLDVS

-496 EGIATEIHDKLPSHL
+496 EGIVTEIHDKLPSHL

-547 IGENHNIVI
+547 LGNNNNII
-556 AQGYVEVELEVT
+556 ISQGYVEVELEVT
-568 DKATNDEILTNI
+568 DKATNDEVLTNI
-580 ASIAGQKPNSDRD
+580 ASIAGQNPNTDRD

-664 KEPEVSR
+664 KIPEVSR
-671 LPKLDLTTDRNELL
+671 LPRLDVSTDKNELL

-704 NVGSTVKYQIKVYNE
+704 NIGSTVKYQIKVYNE
-719 EVTEGIVTEIHD
+719 ETTEGIVTEIHD

-768 LEGMKIGENHNIVIA
+768 LEGMKLGNNNNIIIS

-797 TNDEI
+797 TNDE
-802 LTNIASIAGQKPNSD
+802 
-817 RDSNPGNVKY
+817 
-827 PNDLPGYKGNEEN
+827 
-840 KNDLSDKEY
+840 
-849 FYKGQEDDDDFEKV
+849 
-863 IVKVKENPVPEK
+863 
-875 KYDLALRK
+875 
-883 SIVSIDGKEPEVSR
+883 
-897 LPKVD
+897 
-902 TTKLKNDINQA
+902 
-913 GENTTAEYKH
+913 
-923 PKNPLKV
+923 
-930 KVGTIVK
+930 
-937 YRITVFNE
+937 
-945 ETTEGIATEIHDKL
+945 
-959 PNHLKLKENS
+959 
-969 ELNKQ
+969 
-974 YGWKQLENN
+974 
-983 VIATNYLN
+983 
-991 GQKIAG
+991 
-997 QKENNI
+997 
-1003 LDSKYVEVELEIT
+1003 
-1016 DKATNGEVLTNIASI
+1016 VLTNIASI
-1031 AGQNPSKDRDSNPGN
+1031 AGQNPNTDRDSNPGN

-1095 EPKDFDLS
+1095 EPKNFDLS

-1155 YTLRVYNEGEVLAK
+1155 YTLRVYNEGDVLAK

-1252 NHIPKESKDRD
+1252 NHIPKELKDRD

-1339 HSKEPLLVLPE
+1339 HSKDPLLVLPE

-1692 SKGYMVYKIKNK
+1692 SKGYMVYKMKNK
-1704 NAKINK
+1704 NTKINK